1 MRKILFYLLL
11 SLFAFAF
18 LYPFL
23 WMVSASLSEER
34 SITNVTL
41 WPVSLTLDH
50 YIKLF
55 QSIPISRS
63 FLNSIFVAT
72 MVTFGVLVFSSM
84 AGYALARHR
93 FKGRN
98 LLFYFL
104 LFTMTLPFQL
114 TLIPNYIL
122 MVQFGWTN
130 SFAALIIPGLLNA
143 FAILLFRQHFLSIP
157 QDLIDAA
164 RIDGCNE
171 LRILFQV
178 LWPVSVPTLITV
190 GIITFM
196 TTWNDVLWPIIV
208 IREEKLMTMPQ
219 LVTLFAVGGRSMG
232 QIGMKLASATLLALP
247 IIIAYLIFQKHFI
260 QSMAASGQKE

>member
-1 MRKILFYLLL
+1 MKKIVFYLLL

-41 WPVSLTLDH
+41 WPVAFTLDH

-55 QSIPISRS
+55 QSIPISGA

-72 MVTFGVLVFSSM
+72 LVTFGVLVFSSM

-232 QIGMKLASATLLALP
+232 QIGMKLASATLLAMP

>member
-1 MRKILFYLLL
+1 MKKVLFYLLL
-11 SLFAFAF
+11 VLFAFAF
-18 LYPFL
+18 LYPFI
-23 WMVSASLSEER
+23 WMVSASLTEER
-34 SITNVTL
+34 SITKVTL
-41 WPVSLTLDH
+41 WPIAPTLNH
-50 YIKLF
+50 YIQLF
-55 QSIPISRS
+55 KSIPIGGA
-63 FLNSIFVAT
+63 FLNSVFVAGF
-72 MVTFGVLVFSSM
+72 VTFGVLVFSSM

-93 FKGRN
+93 FKGRT

-164 RIDGCNE
+164 RIDGCSE

-178 LWPVSVPTLITV
+178 LWPVSVPSLITV

-219 LVTLFAVGGRSMG
+219 LVTLFAVGGRSLG
-232 QIGMKLASATLLALP
+232 QIGMKLASATLLAMP

>member
-1 MRKILFYLLL
+1 MKKLLFYLLL

-41 WPVSLTLDH
+41 WPVAFTLDH

-55 QSIPISRS
+55 QSIPISGA

-72 MVTFGVLVFSSM
+72 LVTFGVLVFSSM

-232 QIGMKLASATLLALP
+232 QIGMKLASATLLAMP

>member
-1 MRKILFYLLL
+1 MKKVILYILLTL
-11 SLFAFAF
+11 AALAF
-18 LYPFL
+18 LYPFI

-34 SITNVTL
+34 SITNITL
-41 WPVSLTLDH
+41 LPINFTLVH
-50 YIKLF
+50 YTKLF
-55 QSIPISRS
+55 ENIPILPSL
-63 FLNSIFVAT
+63 LNSLVVSGI
-72 MVTFGVLVFSSM
+72 VTFGVMVFSSM
-84 AGYALARHR
+84 VGYALAKHH

-98 LLFYFL
+98 FIFYL
-104 LFTMTLPFQL
+104 IIFTMTLPFQL

-122 MVQFGWTN
+122 MVTFGWTN
-130 SFAALIIPGLLNA
+130 TFAALIVPGILNA
-143 FAILLFRQHFLSIP
+143 FAILLFRQHFLSVP

-171 LRILFQV
+171 FRILFQI

-196 TTWNDVLWPIIV
+196 TSWNDVLWPIIV
-208 IREEKLMTMPQ
+208 IRDEKLMTMPQ

-232 QIGMKLASATLLALP
+232 QIGMKLASATLLAAP
-247 IIIAYLIFQKHFI
+247 IIIAYLIFQKYFI

>member
-1 MRKILFYLLL
+1 MKKIVFYLLL

-41 WPVSLTLDH
+41 WPVAFTLDH

-55 QSIPISRS
+55 QSIPISGA

-72 MVTFGVLVFSSM
+72 LVTFGVLVFSSM

-104 LFTMTLPFQL
+104 LFTLTLPFQL

-122 MVQFGWTN
+122 MVQFGWTT
-130 SFAALIIPGLLNA
+130 SFAALIVPGLLNA

-232 QIGMKLASATLLALP
+232 QIGMKLASATLLAMP

>member
-1 MRKILFYLLL
+1 MKKLLL
-11 SLFAFAF
+11 YVVLVLAAIVF
-18 LYPFL
+18 LYPFI
-23 WMVSASLSEER
+23 WMVSASLSEEA
-34 SITNVTL
+34 SISNITFWPLNFTL
-41 WPVSLTLDH
+41 NH
-50 YIKLF
+50 YTRLF
-55 QSIPISRS
+55 ESIPIFQS
-63 FLNSIFVAT
+63 LMNSILVSVFITA
-72 MVTFGVLVFSSM
+72 GVLVFGSM
-84 AGYALARHR
+84 VGYALARHR

-98 LLFYFL
+98 LIFYL
-104 LFTMTLPFQL
+104 IIFTMTLPFQL

-122 MVQFGWTN
+122 MVKFGWTD
-130 SFAALIIPGLLNA
+130 SFAALIVPALLNA

-171 LRILFQV
+171 FRILFQI

-196 TTWNDVLWPIIV
+196 TSWNDVLWPIIV
-208 IREEKLMTMPQ
+208 IREEDLMTMPQ

-232 QIGMKLASATLLALP
+232 QIGMKLASATLLATP
-247 IIIAYLIFQKHFI
+247 IIIAYLIFQKYFI

>member
-1 MRKILFYLLL
+1 MKKILFYLLL
-11 SLFAFAF
+11 SLSAFAF
-18 LYPFL
+18 LYPFI

-34 SITNVTL
+34 SINHVTL
-41 WPVSLTLDH
+41 LPLSFTFVH

-55 QSIPISRS
+55 QSIPIWGA
-63 FLNSIFVAT
+63 FLNSLFVALL
-72 MVTFGVLVFSSM
+72 VTFGVLVFSSM

-98 LLFYFL
+98 ILFYFL

-122 MVQFGWTN
+122 MVEFGWTN
-130 SFAALIIPGLLNA
+130 SFAALIVPGLLNA

-171 LRILFQV
+171 FRILFQV

-232 QIGMKLASATLLALP
+232 QIGMKLASATLLAMP

>member
-1 MRKILFYLLL
+1 MKRILLYIVL
-11 SLFAFAF
+11 SLAAFSF
-18 LYPFL
+18 LYPFV
-23 WMVSASLSEER
+23 WMVSASFSEER
-34 SITNVTL
+34 SIIN
-41 WPVSLTLDH
+41 VSLLPVNFTLIH

-55 QSIPISRS
+55 ETIPILKSL
-63 FLNSIFVAT
+63 LNSTVVSAL
-72 MVTFGVLVFSSM
+72 VTFGVIVFSSM
-84 AGYALARHR
+84 VGYALARHR
-93 FKGRN
+93 FRGRN
-98 LLFYFL
+98 FIFYL
-104 LFTMTLPFQL
+104 IIFTMTLPFQL

-130 SFAALIIPGLLNA
+130 SFAALVVPGLLNA

-171 LRILFQV
+171 FRILFQI
-178 LWPVSVPTLITV
+178 LWPVSVPTIITV

-208 IREEKLMTMPQ
+208 IRDEKLMTMPQ

-232 QIGMKLASATLLALP
+232 QIGMKLASATLLAMP
-247 IIIAYLIFQKHFI
+247 ILIAYMIFQRYFI
-260 QSMAASGQKE
+260 ESMAASGQKE

>member
-1 MRKILFYLLL
+1 MKKIIFYIILALA
-11 SLFAFAF
+11 AFAF
-18 LYPFL
+18 LYPFI
-23 WMVSASLSEER
+23 WMVSASFSEER
-34 SITNVTL
+34 TITSITFFPKNFTL
-41 WPVSLTLDH
+41 TH
-50 YIKLF
+50 YIELF
-55 QSIPISRS
+55 ESIPILRS
-63 FLNSIFVAT
+63 LVNSIIVAAI
-72 MVTFGVLVFSSM
+72 VTFGVLVFSSM
-84 AGYALARHR
+84 VGYALARHHFR
-93 FKGRN
+93 GKN
-98 LLFYFL
+98 LIFYL
-104 LFTMTLPFQL
+104 IIFTMTLPFQL

-130 SFAALIIPGLLNA
+130 SFAALIVPGLLNA

-171 LRILFQV
+171 FRILFQI

-208 IREEKLMTMPQ
+208 IRNEKLMTMPQ
-219 LVTLFAVGGRSMG
+219 LVTLFAVGGRSLG
-232 QIGMKLASATLLALP
+232 QIGMKLASATLLATP
-247 IIIAYLIFQKHFI
+247 IIIAYLIFQKYFI

>member
-1 MRKILFYLLL
+1 MRKIIFYLLL
-11 SLFAFAF
+11 CIFAFAF

-41 WPVSLTLDH
+41 WPVSFTLDH

-55 QSIPISRS
+55 QSIPISGA

-72 MVTFGVLVFSSM
+72 LVTFGVLVFSSM

-232 QIGMKLASATLLALP
+232 QIGMKLASATLLAMP

>member
-1 MRKILFYLLL
+1 MKKVLFYLLL
-11 SLFAFAF
+11 AAFAFAF

-34 SITNVTL
+34 SITQVTL
-41 WPVSLTLDH
+41 WPVAPTLDH

-55 QSIPISRS
+55 KSIPIGGS
-63 FLNSIFVAT
+63 FINSILVAAC
-72 MVTFGVLVFSSM
+72 VTAGVLVFSSM
-84 AGYALARHR
+84 AGYALARQR

-122 MVQFGWTN
+122 MVEFGWTN
-130 SFAALIIPGLLNA
+130 SFAALIVPGLLNA
-143 FAILLFRQHFLSIP
+143 FAILLFRQHFLTIP

-178 LWPVSVPTLITV
+178 MWPVSIPTLITV

-232 QIGMKLASATLLALP
+232 QIGMKLASATLLAMP